1 MGALPKMS
9 SLLQQKIRDFI
20 ETKQLPLAAFE
31 REAGLKTNVV
41 RNILRGLSKRPTSDT
56 LQAIANYMGC
66 TIPELMGEETNSTRI
81 PLRGPASPLVEKPE
95 LLSESLE
102 AVLKSAQKEGH
113 KLTIKQAF
121 ALAEDVYEYA
131 LQKQSTYAD
140 MDFVKWRLG
149 RLEP

>member
-1 MGALPKMS
+1 MS

-56 LQAIANYMGC
+56 LQAIASYMGC
-66 TIPELMGEETNSTRI
+66 TIPELMGEEANSTRT

-102 AVLKSAQKEGH
+102 AVLKSAQKANQQ
-113 KLTIKQAF
+113 LTLLQAF
-121 ALAEDVYEYA
+121 SITEDVYNYA
-131 LQKQSTYAD
+131 LKKKSPHVD
-140 MDFVKWRLG
+140 VDFIGWL
-149 RLEP
+149 LEKTKY